1 MTLISHFDF
10 FVSFVLLLSLF
21 VYIEEQTHVQD
32 LGHFCVRVYIVKTR
46 KGISG
51 YCRGGMKERC

>member
-10 FVSFVLLLSLF
+10 FVSFVLRLSLF

-51 YCRGGMKERC
+51 YCRSGMKERR